1 MFAAANVDSTEGN
14 GTFADYWYSN
24 SAGSEYICYHG
35 GNWGYGSSAGLFD
48 LNLDHVAS
56 SSHTDIGCR
65 LAKR

>member
-24 SAGSEYICYHG
+24 SAGSEYVCYHG
-35 GNWGYGSSAGLFD
+35 GYWGDGSGAGLFNLR
-48 LNLDHVAS
+48 LNDVAS
-56 SSHTDIGCR
+56 YSHAGIGCR